1 MQLKKKSFLLLILL
15 FAIKSYGQISFENG
29 YFISIEN
36 EKIECFIKN
45 LDWKNNPSSFVYKLT
60 ENGIEKKGTILNVKE
75 FGINIATKY
84 VSRTVFIDES
94 SSFLNSLSNKRRAEL
109 KKETLF
115 LKVILEGE
123 ANLYKYQNSDTKRF
137 FYNQDNSKIEQLIF
151 KKYKDSEDKIRENNG
166 FRNQL
171 FKDLKCLNNNSK
183 LKKLKYNTKE
193 ITNYFIDYNKCKNSK
208 ITNYKS
214 KKEKR
219 DLFNLSIRARANSAS
234 INISNANSISSKM
247 TFDHAVGFGLGV
259 EAEFIMPFNKN
270 KWAFTMEPTYQTIS
284 AKGKRVLGDVELKY
298 SSIEF
303 PIGIRHYFFLSKDAK
318 IFVNANLIIESSFNS
333 GVYNTKTNYQVLNIQ
348 ARPYA
353 GLGFGYK
360 HKNKFSI
367 ELKYHT
373 NKEILG
379 DYVFYATDNKTLSL
393 IIGYSIL

>member
-1 MQLKKKSFLLLILL
+1 
-15 FAIKSYGQISFENG
+15 
-29 YFISIEN
+29 ISIEN

-193 ITNYFIDYNKCKNSK
+193 ITNYFIDYNK
-208 ITNYKS
+208 
-214 KKEKR
+214 
-219 DLFNLSIRARANSAS
+219 
-234 INISNANSISSKM
+234 
-247 TFDHAVGFGLGV
+247 
-259 EAEFIMPFNKN
+259 
-270 KWAFTMEPTYQTIS
+270 
-284 AKGKRVLGDVELKY
+284 
-298 SSIEF
+298 
-303 PIGIRHYFFLSKDAK
+303 
-318 IFVNANLIIESSFNS
+318 
-333 GVYNTKTNYQVLNIQ
+333 
-348 ARPYA
+348 
-353 GLGFGYK
+353 
-360 HKNKFSI
+360 
-367 ELKYHT
+367 
-373 NKEILG
+373 
-379 DYVFYATDNKTLSL
+379 
-393 IIGYSIL
+393 

>member
-1 MQLKKKSFLLLILL
+1 MQSKKKLLLLLILL

-94 SSFLNSLSNKRRAEL
+94 SSFLNSLSIKRRAEL

-151 KKYKDSEDKIRENNG
+151 KRYKDSEDKIGENNG

-234 INISNANSISSKM
+234 INISNANSISSNM

-284 AKGKRVLGDVELKY
+284 AEGKRVLGDVELKY

-303 PIGIRHYFFLSKDAK
+303 PIGIRHYFFLSNDAK